1 MLRVLTDTSI
11 RGRARTVVAAIPEPT
26 GPGVAG
32 STGNHRF
39 HERGQRHPHL
49 GLGVDHVG
57 RTVDDRR
64 AVVNGVVEGRP
75 RSRPATSWAF
85 VPSVSKPYGPDLRVA
100 LVAGDVSTTTSRL
113 DGRHDR
119 PHGHRPRGT
128 TPPGLPAS
136 TSGCRSA
143 RRRRRLVPP
152 GAWFRL
158 ASDPGIRVTVSGL
171 PEAAIPHLAAAL
183 ADAVGGERAARL
195 GGFSPEPATAGP
207 ADVSAAFPAGCR
219 ECTTTCGC

>member
-32 STGNHRF
+32 STGNRRF

-75 RSRPATSWAF
+75 RSRPGGGPVGWTAATIARTAT
-85 VPSVSKPYGPDLRVA
+85 VH
-100 LVAGDVSTTTSRL
+100 AGQRHRGYRHQRL
-113 DGRHDR
+113 GA
-119 PHGHRPRGT
+119 GPRGDGGGSSPRARGSASPAT
-128 TPPGLPAS
+128 PAS
-136 TSGCRSA
+136 G
-143 RRRRRLVPP
+143 
-152 GAWFRL
+152 
-158 ASDPGIRVTVSGL
+158 
-171 PEAAIPHLAAAL
+171 
-183 ADAVGGERAARL
+183 
-195 GGFSPEPATAGP
+195 
-207 ADVSAAFPAGCR
+207 
-219 ECTTTCGC
+219 